1 MNCHREVRTKIALAA
16 ALLLI
21 TAQFAVAVPAD
32 YPSHAI
38 KIIVPLPPGAAA
50 DTLPRIIAD
59 RLSAR
64 WKQPVI
70 IENHPGAASNLGA
83 EIVAKANP
91 DGYTL
96 LATPPG
102 PLVISQSFYKKLP
115 FDPTAFVPVSV
126 IATLP
131 SVLLVNPKVPA
142 STLQELIAYAKANP
156 DKLNYAS
163 AGIGSPP
170 HLAVEMFM
178 AAAKIRLVH
187 VPYKGLAPA
196 LTDLL
201 AGRVDLMIDNLSN
214 ALPEIKAG
222 KVIALAVGSEKR
234 IPELANVPAFSET
247 FPGLILTTWFAIV
260 APPKTPSSVAAE
272 LSSAIAETLQLPDV
286 RGRFRLLSST
296 PVGSSPAEA
305 ATLFE
310 KEAQHW
316 HQVIVSAGISP
327 R

>member
-1 MNCHREVRTKIALAA
+1 MKNRQTFKDNQPEGKLVMNCHREVRTKIALAA

-21 TAQFAVAVPAD
+21 TTQFSVAEPGD

-163 AGIGSPP
+163 AGIGTHASQ
-170 HLAVEMFM
+170 
-178 AAAKIRLVH
+178 RR
-187 VPYKGLAPA
+187 
-196 LTDLL
+196 D
-201 AGRVDLMIDNLSN
+201 R
-214 ALPEIKAG
+214 
-222 KVIALAVGSEKR
+222 R
-234 IPELANVPAFSET
+234 
-247 FPGLILTTWFAIV
+247 
-260 APPKTPSSVAAE
+260 
-272 LSSAIAETLQLPDV
+272 Q
-286 RGRFRLLSST
+286 
-296 PVGSSPAEA
+296 
-305 ATLFE
+305 
-310 KEAQHW
+310 
-316 HQVIVSAGISP
+316 
-327 R
+327 